1 MPRFLI
7 KEQRIFLLKQWWL
20 SGKSLHTVNVAFRDV
35 FPNSEI
41 PARQTIYRLVKKFE
55 ETGSV
60 KDAPRSDRLTSVTAE
75 ENVQLVSQNFLLNPQ
90 TSQRYAAR
98 ELEISRSTL
107 QRIMKDL
114 NLKPYKPRLLQ
125 ALNEATFQTNDRVN
139 RHNCVYWSDSNPHF
153 ILEHELNVPRVI
165 VWGGIWSNG
174 VVGPFFFRR
183 ECYIRELSTDVKE

>member
-1 MPRFLI
+1 MFILFSF
-7 KEQRIFLLKQWWL
+7 RIFLLKQWWL
-20 SGKSLHTVNVAFRDV
+20 SGKSLHTVNVAFRDE

-41 PARQTIYRLVKKFE
+41 PARQTIYRLVKTFE
-55 ETGSV
+55 VTGSV
-60 KDAPRSDRLTSVTAE
+60 ED
-75 ENVQLVSQNFLLNPQ
+75 
-90 TSQRYAAR
+90 AAR

-125 ALNEATFQTNDRVN
+125 ALNEATFQTNGRID

-174 VVGPFFFRR
+174 VVGPFFF
-183 ECYIRELSTDVKE
+183 EGNVTSESYLQM